1 MSRVRSAPQSR
12 SSSFRTTL
20 VRVLVVQVVALTL
33 LGIVQALY
41 NANVP

>member
-1 MSRVRSAPQSR
+1 MSRVGSAPQSR
-12 SSSFRTTL
+12 TSSFRTTL